1 MRMAAPPKELYV
13 APFHRLEAGLGGL
26 LRRMEEGDPF
36 RLRRVVVISN
46 LVRDRLQECLAREG
60 ASAGVDFLTP
70 LDLARQIGGPLLHRR
85 GWRPLP
91 RGGEAALAWRLLR
104 ENRRRLRRLR
114 PPE

>member
-1 MRMAAPPKELYV
+1 MRMAAPPQEPCV

-36 RLRRVVVISN
+36 RPRRVVVISN
-46 LVRDRLQECLAREG
+46 LVRDRLQERLARRG

-85 GWRPLP
+85 GG
-91 RGGEAALAWRLLR
+91 RG
-104 ENRRRLRRLR
+104 
-114 PPE
+114 PPPPGGGAPPPGPPPGG